1 MKPSWM
7 KFHFDF
13 FDDARV
19 KVIESM
25 PDSDTLIV
33 IWFQLLAFVGNEN
46 TSGKLVLRGRDETPC
61 TDELLASIIRRPLPT
76 MRLALATFVQMGML
90 QSIDGILVVT
100 DWNRYVDEERLHRF
114 DHREKPGSAGKAQVV
129 LAYAAAHP
137 DASQVKIAK
146 ETGVPRS
153 SVQRYLKSLP
163 ALPRHPAQTPCP
175 NGVPTLPSGLP
186 TGTEMGTPVGTPEPL
201 ENTGIREGAQTKE
214 IDKDIE
220 IDKDTSSST
229 AGDDAQNTMGT
240 QAQATPPSLQEVEAF
255 FAQEGIEVD
264 PRRFHAYFSRRGW
277 VTKSNRPV
285 DDWKRMARTWA
296 KHEHP
301 DPVHRPSAHPP
312 LREPTVEEIM
322 ERNKVGRDIALD
334 MLKMGLY

>member
-25 PDSDTLIV
+25 PDADTLIV
-33 IWFQLLAFVGNEN
+33 IWFQLLAFIGTEN
-46 TSGKLVLRGRDETPC
+46 TAGKLVLRGRDETPC

-76 MRLALATFVQMGML
+76 MRLALSTFVQMGML
-90 QSIDGILVVT
+90 QSIDGILIVT

-114 DHREKPGSAGKAQVV
+114 DRKEKPSSEAKAQIV

-163 ALPRHPAQTPCP
+163 ALPKAPAHLPCP

-186 TGTEMGTPVGTPEPL
+186 TGTPAGTPVGIPEPV
-201 ENTGIREGAQTKE
+201 ENTGIREGAQTKD

-229 AGDDAQNTMGT
+229 AGEDETLPRILLPSRLDHEKRPTRGRLEAHGEDLGETRAPGARAATIGAIHSARADGGGNHGT
-240 QAQATPPSLQEVEAF
+240 QQSRTRHRAGHAENGSLLAPEPPQRAF
-255 FAQEGIEVD
+255 GI
-264 PRRFHAYFSRRGW
+264 RS
-277 VTKSNRPV
+277 
-285 DDWKRMARTWA
+285 
-296 KHEHP
+296 
-301 DPVHRPSAHPP
+301 
-312 LREPTVEEIM
+312 
-322 ERNKVGRDIALD
+322 
-334 MLKMGLY
+334 MGLA

>member
-25 PDSDTLIV
+25 PDADTLIV
-33 IWFQLLAFVGNEN
+33 IWFQLLAFIGTEN
-46 TSGKLVLRGRDETPC
+46 TAGKLVLRGRDETPC

-76 MRLALATFVQMGML
+76 MRLALSTFVQMGML
-90 QSIDGILVVT
+90 QSIDGILIVT

-114 DHREKPGSAGKAQVV
+114 DRKEKPSSEAKAQIV

-163 ALPRHPAQTPCP
+163 ALPKAPAHLPCP

-186 TGTEMGTPVGTPEPL
+186 TGTPAGTPVGIPEPV
-201 ENTGIREGAQTKE
+201 ENTGIREGAQTKD

-229 AGDDAQNTMGT
+229 AGEDAQNKTGT
-240 QAQATPPSLQEVEAF
+240 PEKTPPSLQEVESF
-255 FAQEGIEVD
+255 FRQEGITVD

-277 VTKSNRPV
+277 TTKNGRPV

-301 DPVHRPSAHPP
+301 EPAPRPSEQSTP
-312 LREPTVEEIM
+312 REPTVEEIM